1 MFVSPVIGVD
11 PSPYIHIYPISSL
24 IVNIR
29 SSILSFIYG
38 IVEKIKDDYIFHIL
52 TYIQYHPS
60 PMAGELLKDSAIA
73 AVAAQDSTSAIGR
86 EVAPAAGQ
94 PKRSQNP

>member
-1 MFVSPVIGVD
+1 
-11 PSPYIHIYPISSL
+11 
-24 IVNIR
+24 
-29 SSILSFIYG
+29 
-38 IVEKIKDDYIFHIL
+38 
-52 TYIQYHPS
+52 
-60 PMAGELLKDSAIA
+60 MAGELLKDSAIA